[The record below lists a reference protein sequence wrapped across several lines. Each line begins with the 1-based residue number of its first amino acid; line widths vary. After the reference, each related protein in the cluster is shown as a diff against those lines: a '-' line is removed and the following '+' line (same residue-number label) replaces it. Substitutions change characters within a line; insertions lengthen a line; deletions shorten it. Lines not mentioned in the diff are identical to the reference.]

1 MVSIR
6 TVAVLFITCLP
17 LCLAYNIIK
26 EEMDEATA
34 KRWRLQRIRTC
45 SSFLVAL
52 AGWSLFSQL
61 KDEFALE
68 AQQLAAI
75 AGRRLETAPVMGDSR
90 CPCETLEA
98 LNPFQVF
105 DAAYTLDEF
114 SLQPNLTTYGV
125 GCGKHDAG
133 ITKSCLN
140 DCKDCGTD
148 W

>member
-17 LCLAYNIIK
+17 LCMAYNIIK

-45 SSFLVAL
+45 SSFVVAL
-52 AGWSLFSQL
+52 AGWSFFSQL
-61 KDEFALE
+61 KDEFVVE

-75 AGRRLETAPVMGDSR
+75 EGRRLEIAPVMGDSR
-90 CPCETLEA
+90 CPCKTLEE
-98 LNPFQVF
+98 LNPFPVF
-105 DAAYTLDEF
+105 DVAHTREEL

-133 ITKSCLN
+133 ITKSCLK